1 MNRGPRLQLLC
12 SDPGELLANDSAFP
26 GILIISGASPLSKP
40 FSVAESIARVILND
54 LES

>member
-26 GILIISGASPLSKP
+26 GILIISAGLAAFEAIFGGGVHRPGHSQ
-40 FSVAESIARVILND
+40 
-54 LES
+54 